1 MRLLLFS
8 TLFGFGLA
16 GALNAAEPA
25 VSPLAGPLA
34 PLKLPVP
41 PSPVDRFKELL
52 AMDQQARAVEL
63 SKKAPNYRRVI
74 EERLKEF
81 DGLTAEQRKVR
92 LRLQQ
97 ISWELLRVLPQAP
110 TNRDIALSFI
120 PEQDR
125 KLVTERLKYWDQL
138 SPDLQ
143 KAVLENEAML
153 SYFISGQVRSTTEL
167 TNRFV
172 ALPAPARTN
181 LARSIKQWAELS
193 PDQQK
198 KIYDNFREVFGLDP
212 QDRAKIMREAS
223 VEERQKM
230 VKVLQFLRK
239 MPAKQ
244 QQQCM
249 DSLRKFTSMTSEE
262 RAQFLR
268 NAERWQKMPEEDRN
282 KWRTLVRAVPPLP
295 PLPPGFG
302 QNPQNRLPTNDP

>member
-97 ISWELLRVLPQAP
+97 ISWELLRVLPQ
-110 TNRDIALSFI
+110 
-120 PEQDR
+120 
-125 KLVTERLKYWDQL
+125 
-138 SPDLQ
+138 
-143 KAVLENEAML
+143 
-153 SYFISGQVRSTTEL
+153 RS
-167 TNRFV
+167 
-172 ALPAPARTN
+172 
-181 LARSIKQWAELS
+181 
-193 PDQQK
+193 
-198 KIYDNFREVFGLDP
+198 
-212 QDRAKIMREAS
+212 
-223 VEERQKM
+223 EEH
-230 VKVLQFLRK
+230 
-239 MPAKQ
+239 
-244 QQQCM
+244 
-249 DSLRKFTSMTSEE
+249 TSEL
-262 RAQFLR
+262 QS
-268 NAERWQKMPEEDRN
+268 Q
-282 KWRTLVRAVPPLP
+282 
-295 PLPPGFG
+295 
-302 QNPQNRLPTNDP
+302 